1 MIRGLTKA
9 GLGKIESDEQYITS
23 AAKYGFQS
31 VDLNPLSL
39 VQQYGKEQAAQL
51 LEHNQ
56 VIIGSSDL
64 TVDWRGS
71 EEQFRAGLKSL
82 VEMAEA
88 SASLN
93 CFTCCT
99 YVLPSTDQP
108 AASFMAAATRWLKLC
123 ADILGAY
130 GIRLGLE
137 FVGPHH
143 LRTQW
148 KNPFIWS
155 VEDTLDWIE
164 TIHAPNVGL
173 LVDSY
178 HWHTL
183 GLRMEEVLQLKKEQI
198 VHVHI
203 NDASDL
209 PIEELLDNERLYP
222 GEGVIDLTG
231 FLKNLKA
238 IGYTGPV
245 AQEVLAPAS
254 TLDSSE
260 LFAKSKAGFD
270 KVFAEL

>member
-1 MIRGLTKA
+1 MIRGLTRA
-9 GLGKIESDEQYITS
+9 GLGNIESSEQYITN

-31 VDLNPLSL
+31 VDLNPLSFIEE
-39 VQQYGKEQAAQL
+39 VGKEQAKHL
-51 LEHNQ
+51 LESNQ

-64 TVDWRGS
+64 TVDWRTTD
-71 EEQFRAGLKSL
+71 EQFREGLQSL
-82 VEMAEA
+82 VQMAEA

-93 CFTCCT
+93 CYSCCT
-99 YVLPSTDQP
+99 YILPSTDQP
-108 AASFMAAATRWLKLC
+108 AASFMAAATKRLRLC
-123 ADILGAY
+123 ADILDAY

-137 FVGPHH
+137 FVGCHH

-178 HWHTL
+178 HWHTN
-183 GLRMEEVLQLKKEQI
+183 GLQIEEVLDLKKEQI

-203 NDASDL
+203 NDAYDL
-209 PIEELLDNERLYP
+209 PIEELLDYERLYP
-222 GEGVIDLTG
+222 GEGVIDLQG
-231 FLKNLKA
+231 FLNNLKA
-238 IGYTGPV
+238 IGYNGV
-245 AQEVLAPAS
+245 VSQEVLAPTP
-254 TLDSSE
+254 TLDTNE

-270 KVFAEL
+270 KVFAKI